1 VRKRYDEMKK
11 ERVAI
16 EEKIEKQKV
25 SKGIFR
31 KKWGSYLFLNPN
43 MNKK

>member
-1 VRKRYDEMKK
+1 MKK

-25 SKGIFR
+25 DKYLFR
-31 KKWGSYLFLNPN
+31 KKWGSFRFLNPN